1 MAKNLK
7 CCTNVAHAP
16 KNVAHTFILLNM
28 GSKSVKYHKK
38 LVLRPSYNLKQL
50 EHSIYLRITIDRQ
63 LVRITTPIK
72 VRPEQFNSMTGE
84 VRIPGSPKVS
94 HDYTRVLAAL
104 MAKAENI
111 FTKYM
116 LMETPL
122 TIDKFKTEWS
132 YYNNRNSFIS
142 FMEAEIEHLKETTSR
157 TASTITVYN
166 TILSKLKDFM
176 PEMSFADMDATWSEQ
191 FDRYLNSKNLA
202 VNTRQKAHKTVKKF
216 VNIALDKK
224 FMHVDPYK
232 KFKVKRIKGNR
243 QHLHIDE
250 IKKLI
255 EYEKTGSMPDSYRN
269 VLRAFLFSVYTGAR
283 LSDVRE
289 FDQRS
294 IINDILIF
302 KPLKTVNDSII
313 VRVPLSAEA
322 LALCSKTNKLFTCLS
337 DNKLNAA
344 LKTIANYLEI
354 RTSLTFHVAR
364 HSFGTHYILSGG
376 NLVELMHL
384 MGHSKTETTMIY
396 VHMAEEIKASKKG
409 LSKFGDYLKS

>member
-1 MAKNLK
+1 MQVTGKVS
-7 CCTNVAHAP
+7 TNVSHLV
-16 KNVAHTFILLNM
+16 KLFDM
-28 GSKSVKYHKK
+28 GINVKYHKK
-38 LVLRPSYNLKQL
+38 LLMRVGDLSSDQVN
-50 EHSIYLRITIDRQ
+50 SIYLRVTINRVQ
-63 LVRITTPIK
+63 LRMTTPIRVK
-72 VRPEQFNSMTGE
+72 SCEFNCKTGE
-84 VRIPGSPKVS
+84 IKIAGNPKLS
-94 HDYTRVLAAL
+94 HDYTRVLAAS

-116 LMETPL
+116 LMESPL
-122 TIDKFKTEWS
+122 TIDKFKAEWS
-132 YYNNRNSFIS
+132 VYSNRNSFIT
-142 FMEAEIEHLKETTSR
+142 FMKAEIDDIEKNRSR
-157 TASTITVYN
+157 TKSTITIFN
-166 TILSKLKDFM
+166 TILGKLEDFA
-176 PEMSFADMDATWSEQ
+176 PTLSFNDLDEVWAES
-191 FDRYLNSKNLA
+191 FDRYLYSKNLA

-216 VNIALDKK
+216 VNIAMDKR
-224 FMHVDPYK
+224 FLHIDPYA
-232 KFKVKRIKGNR
+232 KFKVKRIKANR

-255 EYEKTGSMPDSYRN
+255 EYEKTGTMPESYKN

-289 FDQRS
+289 FDQKS

-344 LKTIANYLEI
+344 LKTIANFLEI
-354 RTSLTFHVAR
+354 KTNLTFHIAR

-384 MGHSKTETTMIY
+384 MGHSKTETTMVY
-396 VHMAEEIKASKKG
+396 VHMADEIKASKKG
-409 LSKFGDYLKS
+409 ISKFGDYLQN